1 MRDAS
6 RLILALG
13 VVVVAACS
21 KPANENNAAITDINN
36 AAPGDIEAL
45 PPDESSAT
53 PSNEL
58 ANGAD
63 NPDVNDV
70 NAATNNSGD

>member
-6 RLILALG
+6 KLILVFAAAASL
-13 VVVVAACS
+13 VACN
-21 KPANENNAAITDINN
+21 KPATENNVAIDINN
-36 AAPGDIEAL
+36 ADPNDIEAL

-53 PSNEL
+53 PSDQL

-63 NPDVNDV
+63 NVDVNEA
-70 NAATNNSGD
+70 NAIDNNGD